1 MKKNQKKRG
10 SYLLRIA
17 AVALSVYMIIS
28 LCTLWRNLADQ
39 QNSLAQL
46 EKTKAEKLAQIEYLN
61 NLLESGNENEI
72 IEKAARERL
81 GYVYADEQV
90 FIDISGN

>member
-1 MKKNQKKRG
+1 MKRKVKKK
-10 SYLLRIA
+10 SSFILRFA

-28 LCTLWRNLADQ
+28 LCTLWKNLVEE

-46 EKTKAEKLAQIEYLN
+46 EKVKAEKIAQIDYLTT
-61 NLLESGNENEI
+61 LLEGGNDTEI
-72 IEKAARERL
+72 IERAARERL

-90 FIDISGN
+90 YIDISGN

>member
-10 SYLLRIA
+10 SYLLRFA

-61 NLLESGNENEI
+61 KLLESGNENEI